1 MAQMKQDTYIISI
14 SRLFKNQEP
23 SPSSF
28 LEADQIAQLE
38 AVLIELVGDEK
49 VMIEIDRDGE

>member
-1 MAQMKQDTYIISI
+1 MAHMKQDTYIISI
-14 SRLFKNQEP
+14 SRLFKNHEP
-23 SPSSF
+23 SPSRF

-49 VMIEIDRDGE
+49 VMIEVDRDGE